1 MKLMYLSRNTMK
13 RKKWIGIDSYNVD
26 EVFLMKLQILAKYK
40 YRTDTKVKTLYTN
53 LPHIHCK
60 IFTNGI

>member
-1 MKLMYLSRNTMK
+1 MK